1 MHESN
6 RAAAY
11 VGTLSP
17 SSALPMAAD
26 AVAASAGPQTLR
38 VEFTGSGSEYF
49 RIWLVNLLLTVA
61 TLSLYYPFAKVRRLA
76 YFHGNARVG
85 EQPLGFHG
93 NPWKMMPGHLLI
105 VLFGIHYAIT
115 SRFSPTS
122 AALAIACFAMLWPA
136 LWRASLQFR
145 LGNTS
150 WRGLRFGFDGSLGG
164 AYLSMLPAV
173 VPWVAIFSIGQ
184 FVPPSEPG
192 SDQVTAPEP
201 RLVIAILGAV
211 LLFLVAM
218 PLALAWIMCYQHG
231 HCVYAGQ
238 RSRLEAGTGA
248 FYRYVLK
255 LLGVSLLVSLV
266 GGLLLVLAIAGAGGK
281 VGASAIGAALAFY
294 ALVFAVLMPFGQS
307 RLQNL
312 VWGHTRMQALR
323 CQSRLALW
331 PLALLTLKNL
341 ALTGLTLG
349 LYWPFAAVA
358 TCRMRLQAICFEL
371 DGDIADWN
379 AGSSAGAQDA
389 TGDFFGIDLGL

>member
-1 MHESN
+1 MHDSN
-6 RAAAY
+6 RPAANG
-11 VGTLSP
+11 GTLTP
-17 SSALPMAAD
+17 TSALPMAAD
-26 AVAASAGPQTLR
+26 AAAASAGPQTLR

-93 NPWKMMPGHLLI
+93 NPWKMLPGHLLI
-105 VLFGIHYAIT
+105 VLFGFQYVIS
-115 SRFSPTS
+115 SRYSPTS
-122 AALAIACFAMLWPA
+122 APLAIACFALLWPA

-150 WRGLRFGFDGSLGG
+150 WRGLRFGFDGSLRG

-173 VPWVAIFSIGQ
+173 VPWVAIISIGP
-184 FVPPSEPG
+184 FVPQPEPG
-192 SDQVTAPEP
+192 GEHVTAPGL
-201 RLVIAILGAV
+201 RMGIAILVVV
-211 LLFLVAM
+211 LLSLVAM
-218 PLALAWIMCYQHG
+218 PLALAWIKRYQHG

-238 RSRLEAGTGA
+238 RSRLEAGAGA
-248 FYRYVLK
+248 FYRYALQ

-266 GGLLLVLAIAGAGGK
+266 AGLLLALAIASAGGK
-281 VGASAIGAALAFY
+281 VGAGAFGAALAFY
-294 ALVFAVLMPFGQS
+294 ALFFAVLMPFGQC

-312 VWGHTRMQALR
+312 VWGHTRMRELR
-323 CQSRLALW
+323 CHSRLALR

-341 ALTGLTLG
+341 VLTGLTLG
-349 LYWPFAAVA
+349 LYWPFASVA
-358 TCRMRLQAICFEL
+358 ISRMRLQAMSFEL
-371 DGDIADWN
+371 DGDMVHWNSGSCAD
-379 AGSSAGAQDA
+379 AQDA